1 MADVTGAVVSNLM
14 DLFIDK
20 NQTVTKTIDPNLTA
34 QFNDIILSLMPGVK
48 KPLVNDEEL
57 DSLFNSSLVKGQRAF
72 APNQALQAGAG
83 GYNSTGL
90 EALKNDALA
99 KALNEGI
106 STILDTKL
114 KANAQQTEA
123 ANVAGTLVNNQS
135 AVTAQQ
141 STKSGSSVD
150 DGLLGI
156 LQPLGNLFGGCY
168 ITTATMAAT
177 GNSDDSSYEL
187 TTMRKFRDDFMA
199 ATPAGKELVANYY
212 EVAPKVVAKLNSR
225 PDAKE
230 VYADIYHRYLAPAIA
245 AIEIGNNYAALSLY
259 REMSQH
265 AEALAAS

>member
-34 QFNDIILSLMPGVK
+34 QFNDIIMALMPGIK
-48 KPLVNDEEL
+48 KPLVDDEEL

-114 KANAQQTEA
+114 KANAQQIEA
-123 ANVAGTLVNNQS
+123 ANVAGSLVNAQS
-135 AVTAQQ
+135 GITAQQ
-141 STKSGSSVD
+141 NSKSGSSVD
-150 DGLLGI
+150 DGLLGAFD
-156 LQPLGNLFGGCY
+156 PLGLFGGCY
-168 ITTATMAAT
+168 ITTATMAAA
-177 GNSDDSSYEL
+177 GNSDDNSYEL
-187 TTMRKFRDDFMA
+187 TTMRKFRDEFMK
-199 ATPAGKELVANYY
+199 ATPAGKQLVANYY
-212 EVAPKVVAKLNSR
+212 EVAPKVVAKLNNR
-225 PDAKE
+225 EDAKE
-230 VYADIYHRYLAPAIA
+230 IYANIYHRYLAPAIA
-245 AIEIGNNYAALSLY
+245 AIETGNNYAALSLY